1 VDLTGSLS
9 THDPSRIIKD
19 GSKYYFFST
28 GNGIVVSSSDNLS
41 SWKTKSNPV
50 FPAGTW
56 PGWIDAAVPEFAG
69 HFWAPDIIYM
79 NGAYY
84 LYYSCSS
91 WGSSR
96 SAIGVARSASL
107 NSPDWT
113 DLGMVVSSDGS
124 STAINA
130 IDPGLFKDDDGK
142 VYMVYGSYFGGIGI
156 VEIDTVEGLA
166 TTTVKRIYGG
176 NHQAM
181 EAANLIKEG
190 DTYYLIVNR
199 GTCCNGINSTYYI
212 TVGRSDTIVGP
223 FELFRTLLRTEDKYI
238 GPGHF
243 GPLYDSCVT
252 YVSIHYY
259 DRDAGGASKLDILKM
274 TFSDGW
280 PELTRDFTF
289 ANCGASGI
297 WSPSQPEEDA
307 FLHVYPNPA
316 ASSSLSVDLP
326 DEFRNESVS
335 IEIYSL
341 DGKRL
346 WQNEYIGNPTVTIDF
361 TLQKGIYFLQA
372 KTRSKI
378 CSQKLAVQ

>member
-1 VDLTGSLS
+1 MKKYSDTAEFHSFSGAGKFQKPVNFHFRIRNTGKWHHNSGNTIIFADMNLIFQIMNNKFLLQTILMLSSVFALQAVELTGSLS

-56 PGWIDAAVPEFAG
+56 PDWIDAAVPDFGG

-96 SAIGVARSASL
+96 SAIGVARSNSL
-107 NSPDWT
+107 NSPEWT

-156 VEIDTVEGLA
+156 VEIDTVGGLA

-190 DTYYLIVNR
+190 NTYYLIVNR
-199 GTCCNGINSTYYI
+199 GTCCDGINSTYYI

-223 FELFRTLLRTEDKYI
+223 FELFRTILSNRRQGI
-238 GPGHF
+238 
-243 GPLYDSCVT
+243 S
-252 YVSIHYY
+252 
-259 DRDAGGASKLDILKM
+259 DRVISVRFM
-274 TFSDGW
+274 T
-280 PELTRDFTF
+280 
-289 ANCGASGI
+289 
-297 WSPSQPEEDA
+297 
-307 FLHVYPNPA
+307 
-316 ASSSLSVDLP
+316 
-326 DEFRNESVS
+326 
-335 IEIYSL
+335 
-341 DGKRL
+341 
-346 WQNEYIGNPTVTIDF
+346 
-361 TLQKGIYFLQA
+361 
-372 KTRSKI
+372 
-378 CSQKLAVQ
+378 AV